1 MDSIRDWFVIKIWLW
16 WPAYSRQ
23 FWVCLVRSL
32 EDWKPFQSC
41 FVFCHQLW
49 NKKFSSLWFC
59 SSCYICF
66 YWTDVHHRL
75 IACFVH
81 LCLATI
87 CTWDLL
93 SNSNDWI
100 SNNDAWEN
108 PKAVYVYNKICTVK
122 SRALDRSTIQFWTL
136 WAKDHSTYASN
147 FTIINSLQML
157 GCATNQD
164 SLLLVS

>member
-1 MDSIRDWFVIKIWLW
+1 MYGYVVL
-16 WPAYSRQ
+16 Y
-23 FWVCLVRSL
+23 
-32 EDWKPFQSC
+32 QSC
-41 FVFCHQLW
+41 LYAAGRLIDSVDGLWDCILTFPVLFCHQLW

-136 WAKDHSTYASN
+136 LAKGHST
-147 FTIINSLQML
+147 
-157 GCATNQD
+157 
-164 SLLLVS
+164 